1 MNGAK
6 LAIVVAL
13 ALYLSHNASAQV
25 VNNHFSAASGITQLD
40 SNTYQ
45 VTAEVWDS
53 PTLKRG
59 VMSHLHFDLPA
70 GVTVAGFEGT
80 VASQTF
86 CGGTQ
91 VLFMLSIDGQR
102 YAPVIHKFMARG
114 SNTTF
119 VHYTIPINSRSGKAS
134 LEIGATGT
142 CPVNE
147 EIQGLL
153 RIEQ

>member
-1 MNGAK
+1 MNVAK
-6 LAIVVAL
+6 LAIVAVL
-13 ALYLSHNASAQV
+13 ALYLSNSAFAQV
-25 VNNHFSAASGITQLD
+25 VNNRFSAASGVTQLD

-45 VTAEVWDS
+45 ITAEVWDS
-53 PTLKRG
+53 PTRERG
-59 VMSHLHFDLPA
+59 VVSRLHFDLPA
-70 GVTVAGFEGT
+70 GATVAGFEGT

-91 VLFMLSIDGQR
+91 VLFMLLIDGQR

-119 VHYTIPINSRSGKAS
+119 VHYTIPINTRSGKAS
-134 LEIGATGT
+134 VEIGATGT

-153 RIEQ
+153 RIEP